1 MIEEKA
7 FQIKDELIFI
17 RRHLHRTPETD
28 FEEIKTS
35 SFIRSK
41 LDDYGIPYTTSAKT
55 GTVALIKG
63 KNSNKTV
70 LLRADID
77 GLPIK
82 DTLHEYHVRMRAYI
96 LRVPILFQICFRLL

>member
-7 FQIKDELIFI
+7 FQIKDELISI

-41 LDDYGIPYTTSAKT
+41 LDEY
-55 GTVALIKG
+55 LIQPQLKQEQ
-63 KNSNKTV
+63 
-70 LLRADID
+70 
-77 GLPIK
+77 LP
-82 DTLHEYHVRMRAYI
+82 
-96 LRVPILFQICFRLL
+96 